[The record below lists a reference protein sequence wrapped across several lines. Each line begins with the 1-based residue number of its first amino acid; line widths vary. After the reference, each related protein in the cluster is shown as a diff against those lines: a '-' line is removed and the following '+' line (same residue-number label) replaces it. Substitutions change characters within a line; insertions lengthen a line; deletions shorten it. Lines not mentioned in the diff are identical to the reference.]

1 MKYHTMSNDEII
13 LSLCARVKETRISL
27 SLTQQQLAERA
38 QVGIATIKRVERGG
52 SLNLDTLISLLRALD
67 KLNNLDGILFESEM
81 RNLSASRDGVKYA
94 GRLRIPQQAADLNKK
109 ASVRHTDETSFIEV
123 LERTLRW

>member
-1 MKYHTMSNDEII
+1 MKYHTMNNDEII
-13 LSLCARVKETRISL
+13 LSLCARIKETRISL

-38 QVGIATIKRVERGG
+38 QLGIATIKRIERGG

-67 KLNNLDGILFESEM
+67 KLNNLNGILFESEI
-81 RNLSASRDGVKYA
+81 RNLSVSHDRDKGA

-109 ASVRHTDETSFIEV
+109 ASVRHTDETSFIAV
-123 LERTLRW
+123 LENTLRW